1 MSDINFFPLSFF
13 FLSTGFAVGFGHCIG
28 MCGPIVVSLSLSL
41 ENRNRLLPH
50 LLYNSGRILTYGFLG
65 AILGLSG
72 SFTGVV
78 THIAG
83 IQKGVMV
90 FTGLTIIAM
99 GVIMAGWLPAGR
111 FFKDAP
117 PAGSFIS
124 RAFRRLTTARSTGI
138 YFPLGLL
145 LGLLPCGPVYTA
157 LLAVIRATLAI
168 DNPIPAVL
176 TGFGLMLAFGLG
188 TVPALFLVGK
198 LTDLGWLRYRSGIYK
213 IGAMLMVCIGLYF
226 TYTGFRY

>member
-1 MSDINFFPLSFF
+1 MSDISFFPLSFL

-41 ENRNRLLPH
+41 EDRNRLLPH

-65 AILGLSG
+65 GILGLSG
-72 SFTGVV
+72 SFTGVI

-83 IQKGVMV
+83 IQKGIMV
-90 FTGLTIIAM
+90 LTGLTIIAM
-99 GVIMAGWLPAGR
+99 GIIMAGWLPTGR

-117 PAGSFIS
+117 PAGGFFS
-124 RAFRRLTTARSTGI
+124 RTFRRLATARSTGI

-157 LLAVIRATLAI
+157 LLTVIRSTMPM
-168 DNPIPAVL
+168 DDPVSAVL
-176 TGFGLMLAFGLG
+176 TGFGLMLVFGLG

-198 LTDLGWLRYRSGIYK
+198 LTDLGWLKYRSGIYK
-213 IGAMLMVCIGLYF
+213 FGALLMVCIGLYF
-226 TYTGFRY
+226 TYSGLRY

>member
-1 MSDINFFPLSFF
+1 MSDTSFFPLSFF

-41 ENRNRLLPH
+41 KDRQRLLPH
-50 LLYNSGRILTYGFLG
+50 LLYNGGRILTYGFLG
-65 AILGLSG
+65 GILGLSG

-90 FTGLTIIAM
+90 FTGLIIIGM
-99 GVIMAGWLPAGR
+99 GVVMAGGLPIDR
-111 FFKDAP
+111 LFKDAP
-117 PAGSFIS
+117 PAGGFLS
-124 RAFRRLTTARSTGI
+124 RAFRGLTTARSTGI

-157 LLAVIRATLAI
+157 LLAVIRATMAI
-168 DNPIPAVL
+168 DNPIPALL

-188 TVPALFLVGK
+188 TVPALLLVGK
-198 LTDLGWLRYRSGIYK
+198 LTDLGWLKYRSGIYK
-213 IGAMLMVCIGLYF
+213 IGAVLMVGIGLYF
-226 TYTGFRY
+226 TYTGIRY

>member
-1 MSDINFFPLSFF
+1 MSDISFIPLFFF

-28 MCGPIVVSLSLSL
+28 MCGPIVVSLSLSM
-41 ENRNRLLPH
+41 EDRNRLPPH

-65 AILGLSG
+65 GVLGLSG

-83 IQKGVMV
+83 IQKAVMV
-90 FTGLTIIAM
+90 LTGLTIIAI
-99 GVIMAGWLPAGR
+99 GIIMAGWLPIGR
-111 FFKDAP
+111 LFKDAP
-117 PAGSFIS
+117 PAGGFLC
-124 RAFRRLTTARSTGI
+124 RTFRHLTTARSTGI

-157 LLAVIRATLAI
+157 LLAVIRSTMPV
-168 DNPIPAVL
+168 DNPTRAVL

-188 TVPALFLVGK
+188 TVPALLLVGK
-198 LTDLGWLRYRSGIYK
+198 LTDLGWLKYRSRIYR
-213 IGAMLMVCIGLYF
+213 IGALLMVCMGIYF